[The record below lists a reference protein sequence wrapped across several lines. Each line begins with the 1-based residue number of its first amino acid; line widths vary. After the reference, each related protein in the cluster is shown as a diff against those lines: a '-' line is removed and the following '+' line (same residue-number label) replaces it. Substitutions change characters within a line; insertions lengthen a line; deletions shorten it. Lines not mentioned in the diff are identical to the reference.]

1 MFLLVSRV
9 VLLIDMR
16 KFDKCRSTNRQI
28 DCLNPIRSQH
38 GALFPILEGGQRGTR
53 EAHTWQSQADSAQSI
68 SSAPPGKHAD
78 GGGLTL
84 VVKPSG
90 RRSWVARV
98 TAGGKRRD
106 IGLGAFPAV
115 GLGEARQRTAE
126 LRARAHLVDG
136 RIVSAPSRQIAAV
149 PTFAQAAAAVHA
161 LNAPRWRNARHA
173 REWLDSLHRY
183 AESLLD
189 LSVDHITRAH
199 VLEVLH
205 PIWHDKPET
214 ARRVRQRIRTV
225 LSYAMALHE
234 HIASN
239 AAGDG
244 IDAALPPMPRVRNH
258 QRALHHRDVREALKR
273 VAACNSSAAARLCL
287 RFLVLTAVRSAEAR
301 GARWSEIEEADA
313 AWRIPGERMKSGV
326 EHRVPLSAQALDVLD
341 AARELTDSSGL
352 VFPSPLKP
360 GRPLSWQTLL
370 KLLRTNE
377 LDCTVRGFRSSFKT
391 RTIESTTTPWAVGE
405 AALAHVVGNSTEA
418 AYVRGDLFEQRRK
431 LMAAW
436 ADFVAPRRR

>member
-1 MFLLVSRV
+1 MG
-9 VLLIDMR
+9 
-16 KFDKCRSTNRQI
+16 
-28 DCLNPIRSQH
+28 NP
-38 GALFPILEGGQRGTR
+38 RGT
-53 EAHTWQSQADSAQSI
+53 HVAQPGRLSP
-68 SSAPPGKHAD
+68 AEVGRAAPGKHAD

-98 TAGGKRRD
+98 VADGKRRD
-106 IGLGAFPAV
+106 IGLGAYPAV
-115 GLGEARQRTAE
+115 SLAEARRRTAE
-126 LRARAHLVDG
+126 LRARAQLVDG
-136 RIVSAPSRQIAAV
+136 RAVPNPAERVASV
-149 PTFAQAAAAVHA
+149 PTFASAAASVHA
-161 LNAPRWRNARHA
+161 LNAPRWRSERHS
-173 REWLDSLHRY
+173 REWLDSLHRH
-183 AESLLD
+183 AKPLMD
-189 LSVDHITRAH
+189 LPVDHITRAH

-234 HIASN
+234 HIPSN

-244 IDAALPPMPRVRNH
+244 IDAALPPMPRIRNH
-258 QRALHHRDVREALKR
+258 QRALHYRDVRPALRR
-273 VAACNSSAAARLCL
+273 VAASNSSEASRLCL

-326 EHRVPLSAQALDVLD
+326 EHRIPLSQQALDVLD
-341 AARELTDSSGL
+341 AAREIRDGSGL

-360 GRPLSWQTLL
+360 GHPLSWQTLL

-377 LDCTVRGFRSSFKT
+377 LDCTVHGFRSSFKT
-391 RTIESTTTPWAVGE
+391 WAIEATTTPWAVGE

-431 LMAAW
+431 LMSAW
-436 ADFVAPRRR
+436 ANFVAPRPRSS

>member
-1 MFLLVSRV
+1 MG
-9 VLLIDMR
+9 
-16 KFDKCRSTNRQI
+16 
-28 DCLNPIRSQH
+28 NPR
-38 GALFPILEGGQRGTR
+38 GAHVAQPGRL
-53 EAHTWQSQADSAQSI
+53 SAAEI
-68 SSAPPGKHAD
+68 GRALPGKHAD

-90 RRSWVARV
+90 SRSWVARV
-98 TAGGKRRD
+98 TADGKRRD
-106 IGLGAFPAV
+106 IGLGAYPAV
-115 GLGEARQRTAE
+115 SLDEARRRTAE
-126 LRARAHLVDG
+126 LRARAQLVNG
-136 RIVSAPSRQIAAV
+136 RAVPDPGSQVVAV
-149 PTFAQAAAAVHA
+149 PTFAQAAASVHA
-161 LNAPRWRNARHA
+161 LNAPRWRNERHS
-173 REWLDSLHRY
+173 REWLDSLHRH
-183 AESLLD
+183 AEPLLE
-189 LSVDHITRAH
+189 LPVDHITRAH

-234 HIASN
+234 HIGSN

-244 IDAALPPMPRVRNH
+244 IDAALPPMPRIRNH
-258 QRALHHRDVREALKR
+258 QRALHYRDVRLALRR
-273 VAACNSSAAARLCL
+273 VAASNSSEAARLCL

-301 GARWSEIEEADA
+301 GARWIEIEEADA
-313 AWRIPGERMKSGV
+313 AWRIPGERMKSGT
-326 EHRVPLSAQALDVLD
+326 EHRVPLSQQALDVLD
-341 AARELTDSSGL
+341 AARELNDDSGL

-360 GRPLSWQTLL
+360 GHPLSWQTLL

-377 LDCTVRGFRSSFKT
+377 LDCTVHGFRSSFKT
-391 RTIESTTTPWAVGE
+391 WTIEATTTPWAVGE

-436 ADFVAPRRR
+436 ANFVAPRPRGSGT

>member
-1 MFLLVSRV
+1 MAQPGRL
-9 VLLIDMR
+9 
-16 KFDKCRSTNRQI
+16 
-28 DCLNPIRSQH
+28 
-38 GALFPILEGGQRGTR
+38 
-53 EAHTWQSQADSAQSI
+53 SAVEI
-68 SSAPPGKHAD
+68 ERAPPGKHAD

-98 TAGGKRRD
+98 TSGGKRRD

-115 GLGEARQRTAE
+115 GLDEARRRTAE
-126 LRARAHLVDG
+126 LRARAQLVNGCAVPDPG
-136 RIVSAPSRQIAAV
+136 RQIAGV

-173 REWLDSLHRY
+173 HEWLDSLHRH
-183 AESLLD
+183 AEALLD
-189 LSVDHITRAH
+189 LPVDRITRAH

-244 IDAALPPMPRVRNH
+244 IDAALPPMPRVRSH
-258 QRALHHRDVREALKR
+258 QRALHYRDVRAALRR
-273 VAACNSSAAARLCL
+273 VAASNSSEAAKLCL
-287 RFLVLTAVRSAEAR
+287 RFLVLTAARSAEAR

-313 AWRIPGERMKSGV
+313 AWRIPGERMKQGV
-326 EHRVPLSAQALDVLD
+326 EHRVPLSRQALDVLD

-352 VFPSPLKP
+352 VFPSPFKP
-360 GRPLSWQTLL
+360 GHPLSWQT
-370 KLLRTNE
+370 LLRTNE
-377 LDCTVRGFRSSFKT
+377 LDCTVHGFRSSFKT
-391 RTIESTTTPWAVGE
+391 WTVESTTTPWAVGE
-405 AALAHVVGNSTEA
+405 AALAHVVGNTTEA
-418 AYVRGDLFEQRRK
+418 AYVRGGLFEQRRE
-431 LMAAW
+431 LMGAWTRSSTGVSSCARPTESSREPTANYRAPLETSPDQLPCGTKTLGFLFRGRGAAG
-436 ADFVAPRRR
+436 AGPPR

>member
-1 MFLLVSRV
+1 MAQPGRL
-9 VLLIDMR
+9 
-16 KFDKCRSTNRQI
+16 
-28 DCLNPIRSQH
+28 
-38 GALFPILEGGQRGTR
+38 
-53 EAHTWQSQADSAQSI
+53 SAVEI
-68 SSAPPGKHAD
+68 GCAPPGKHAD

-115 GLGEARQRTAE
+115 GLDEARRRTAE

-136 RIVSAPSRQIAAV
+136 RFVPAPSRQIAVV

-173 REWLDSLHRY
+173 HEWLESLHRH
-183 AESLLD
+183 AETLLD
-189 LSVDHITRAH
+189 LPVDHITRAH

-258 QRALHHRDVREALKR
+258 QRALHYRDVRQALKQ
-273 VAACNSSAAARLCL
+273 VAACNSSTAARLCL

-326 EHRVPLSAQALDVLD
+326 EHRVPLSPQALDVLD

-377 LDCTVRGFRSSFKT
+377 LDCTVHGFRSSFKT
-391 RTIESTTTPWAVGE
+391 WTIESTTTPWAVGE
-405 AALAHVVGNSTEA
+405 AALAHVVGNTTEA

>member
-1 MFLLVSRV
+1 MNT
-9 VLLIDMR
+9 IMGH
-16 KFDKCRSTNRQI
+16 NGE
-28 DCLNPIRSQH
+28 P
-38 GALFPILEGGQRGTR
+38 QRGMAGNPRGTHAAR
-53 EAHTWQSQADSAQSI
+53 PGRLSTVEIGH
-68 SSAPPGKHAD
+68 APPGKHAD

-90 RRSWVARV
+90 RRSWIARV
-98 TAGGKRRD
+98 TADGKRRD
-106 IGLGAFPAV
+106 IGLGAYPAV
-115 GLGEARQRTAE
+115 GLDEARRRAAE
-126 LRARAHLVDG
+126 LRARASLVDG
-136 RIVSAPSRQIAAV
+136 RDVPTLTRQIAAV

-161 LNAPRWRNARHA
+161 LNAPRWRNSRHS
-173 REWLDSLHRY
+173 REWLDSLYRH
-183 AESLLD
+183 AEPLLEVP
-189 LSVDHITRAH
+189 VDHITRAH

-234 HIASN
+234 HIPSN

-258 QRALHHRDVREALKR
+258 QRALHYRDVPEALKR
-273 VAACNSSAAARLCL
+273 IAACNSTDAVKLCL
-287 RFLVLTAVRSAEAR
+287 RFLVLTATRSAEAR

-313 AWRIPGERMKSGV
+313 AWRIPAERMKSGV
-326 EHRVPLSAQALDVLD
+326 EHRVPLSRQALDVLD
-341 AARELTDSSGL
+341 AARDLNDGSAL

-360 GRPLSWQTLL
+360 GHPLSWQTLL

-377 LDCTVRGFRSSFKT
+377 LDCTVHGFRSSFKT
-391 RTIESTTTPWAVGE
+391 WAIEATTTPWAVGE

-418 AYVRGDLFEQRRK
+418 AYVRGDLFEQRRE
-431 LMAAW
+431 LMATW
-436 ADFVAPRRR
+436 ADYVAPRRRSRSRST

>member
-1 MFLLVSRV
+1 MAQPGRL
-9 VLLIDMR
+9 
-16 KFDKCRSTNRQI
+16 
-28 DCLNPIRSQH
+28 
-38 GALFPILEGGQRGTR
+38 
-53 EAHTWQSQADSAQSI
+53 SAAEI
-68 SSAPPGKHAD
+68 ERAPPGKHTD

-106 IGLGAFPAV
+106 IGLGAYPAV
-115 GLGEARQRTAE
+115 GLDEARQRTEE
-126 LRARAHLVDG
+126 LRARALLVDG
-136 RIVSAPSRQIAAV
+136 RIVPAPNRQIAAV
-149 PTFAQAAAAVHA
+149 PTFAQAAASVHA

-173 REWLDSLHRY
+173 HEWLGSLHRH
-183 AESLLD
+183 AETLLD
-189 LSVDHITRAH
+189 LPVDRITRAD
-199 VLEVLH
+199 VLDVLH

-234 HIASN
+234 HIAFN

-244 IDAALPPMPRVRNH
+244 INAALPPMPRVRKH
-258 QRALHHRDVREALKR
+258 QRALHYRDVREALKQ
-273 VAACNSSAAARLCL
+273 VAASNSSPAARLCL
-287 RFLVLTAVRSAEAR
+287 RFLVLTAVRSTEAR

-326 EHRVPLSAQALDVLD
+326 EHRVPLSRQALEVLD
-341 AARELTDSSGL
+341 AARGLNDSSGL

-360 GRPLSWQTLL
+360 GHPLSWQTLL
-370 KLLRTNE
+370 KLLRSNE
-377 LDCTVRGFRSSFKT
+377 LDCTVHGFRSSFKT
-391 RTIESTTTPWAVGE
+391 WVIETTSTPWAVGE
-405 AALAHVVGNSTEA
+405 AALAHVVGNTTEA
-418 AYVRGDLFEQRRK
+418 AYVRSDLFEQRRE

>member
-1 MFLLVSRV
+1 MG
-9 VLLIDMR
+9 
-16 KFDKCRSTNRQI
+16 
-28 DCLNPIRSQH
+28 NPR
-38 GALFPILEGGQRGTR
+38 GAHVAQPGRL
-53 EAHTWQSQADSAQSI
+53 SAAEI
-68 SSAPPGKHAD
+68 GRAPAGKHAD

-90 RRSWVARV
+90 SRSWVARV
-98 TAGGKRRD
+98 SADGKRRD
-106 IGLGAFPAV
+106 IGLGAYPAV
-115 GLGEARQRTAE
+115 SLDEARRRTAE
-126 LRARAHLVDG
+126 LRARAQLVNG
-136 RIVSAPSRQIAAV
+136 RAVPDPGSQVVSV

-161 LNAPRWRNARHA
+161 LNAPRWRNERHA
-173 REWLDSLHRY
+173 REWLESLHRH
-183 AESLLD
+183 AQPLLA
-189 LSVDHITRAH
+189 LPVDHITRAH

-234 HIASN
+234 HIPSN

-244 IDAALPPMPRVRNH
+244 IDAALPPMPRIRNH
-258 QRALHHRDVREALKR
+258 QRALHYRDVRQALR
-273 VAACNSSAAARLCL
+273 QVAASNSSEAARLCL

-313 AWRIPGERMKSGV
+313 AWRIPGERMKSGA
-326 EHRVPLSAQALDVLD
+326 EHRVPLTQQAFEVLD
-341 AARELTDSSGL
+341 AARELDDDSGL

-360 GRPLSWQTLL
+360 GHPLSWQTLL

-377 LDCTVRGFRSSFKT
+377 LDCTVHGFRSSFKT
-391 RTIESTTTPWAVGE
+391 WTVEATTTPWAVGE

-436 ADFVAPRRR
+436 ADYVVPRPRRRRSS